1 MVNIPKSKTTSTVPS
16 RATQMQEIMR
26 CGTDPSYFISK
37 YVKISH
43 PLKGPIPFQTFPY
56 QDNCLKAFQTNRF
69 VITNK
74 SRQLGL
80 STLSAAYSLWM
91 ALFQRDKN
99 ILVIATRLEVAK
111 NFIKKVNGMYDSLP
125 KWLVMP
131 QIKARSVKYLEFSN
145 GSKVQAVPTGTDAG
159 RSEALSLLVVDECC
173 AASSLITVKHKET
186 GEIRNIPI
194 GDLLYEN
201 EYQ

>member
-1 MVNIPKSKTTSTVPS
+1 MSRIKKPTTSGVVPNK
-16 RATQMQEIMR
+16 TEQIKEIIK
-26 CGTDPSYFISK
+26 CGSDASYFISK

-43 PLKGPIPFQTFPY
+43 PTKGTLPFKTFPY
-56 QDNCLKAFQTNRF
+56 QDNCLNAFQKHRF

-91 ALFQRDKN
+91 AVFQKDKN

-111 NFIKKVNGMYDSLP
+111 NFIKKVNSMYSNLP

-131 QIKARSVKYLEFSN
+131 QVKAQSVRYLEFSN
-145 GSKVQAVPTGTDAG
+145 GSKIQAVPTGTDAG
-159 RSEALSLLVVDECC
+159 RGESLSLLIVDECVDES
-173 AASSLITVKHKET
+173 AIITLKNRHS
-186 GEIRNIPI
+186 GEIRQIKI
-194 GDLLYEN
+194 SDLYLE
-201 EYQ
+201 EYN

>member
-1 MVNIPKSKTTSTVPS
+1 MVNIPKAKITSNAPNRVV
-16 RATQMQEIMR
+16 QMQEIMR
-26 CGTDPSYFISK
+26 CGTEPSYFISK

-43 PLKGPIPFQTFPY
+43 PLKGSIPFATFPY
-56 QDNCLKAFQTNRF
+56 QDNCLKAFQANRF

-99 ILVIATRLEVAK
+99 ILVIATRLDVAK
-111 NFIKKVNGMYDSLP
+111 NFIKKVNRMYDSLP

-145 GSKVQAVPTGTDAG
+145 GSKIQAVPTGTDAG
-159 RSEALSLLVVDECC
+159 RSEALSLLIVDECC
-173 AASSLITVKHKET
+173 AASSLVFVKHKET

-194 GDLLYEN
+194 GDLYYN
-201 EYQ
+201 E

>member
-1 MVNIPKSKTTSTVPS
+1 MPRIKKPTTTGVVPARS
-16 RATQMQEIMR
+16 DQIKEIIK
-26 CGTDPSYFISK
+26 CGGDASYFISR

-43 PLKGPIPFQTFPY
+43 PTKGPLSFRTFPY
-56 QDNCLKAFQTNRF
+56 QDRCLKAFQENRF

-91 ALFQRDKN
+91 ALFQKEKN

-125 KWLVMP
+125 SWLVMP
-131 QIKARSVKYLEFSN
+131 QIKARSVRYLEFSN
-145 GSKVQAVPTGTDAG
+145 GSKIQAVPTGTDAG
-159 RSEALSLLVVDECC
+159 RSEALSLLIIDECIS
-173 AASSLITVKHKET
+173 ANGTITLKNKVS
-186 GEIRNIPI
+186 GEIREVPI
-194 GDLLYEN
+194 GDLYSE
-201 EYQ
+201 EYK

>member
-1 MVNIPKSKTTSTVPS
+1 MPRIKKPTTSGVVPNK
-16 RATQMQEIMR
+16 TEQIKEIIK
-26 CGTDPSYFISK
+26 CGSDASYFISR

-43 PLKGPIPFQTFPY
+43 PTKGTLPFKTFPY
-56 QDNCLKAFQTNRF
+56 QDNCLAAFQKHRF

-91 ALFQRDKN
+91 AVFQKDKN

-111 NFIKKVNGMYDSLP
+111 NFIKKVNSMYSNLP

-131 QIKARSVKYLEFSN
+131 QVKAQSVRYLEFSN
-145 GSKVQAVPTGTDAG
+145 GSKIQAVPTGTDAG
-159 RSEALSLLVVDECC
+159 RGESLSLLIVDECVDKNTT
-173 AASSLITVKHKET
+173 ITLKNKHSE
-186 GEIRNIPI
+186 EIRQVNIS
-194 GDLLYEN
+194 DLYLE
-201 EYQ
+201 EYK

>member
-159 RSEALSLLVVDECC
+159 RSESLSLLVVDECVHIHTRV
-173 AASSLITVKHKET
+173 SIKHKET
-186 GEIRNIPI
+186 GEIRNIAI
-194 GDLLYEN
+194 GDLYHNGECR
-201 EYQ
+201 